1 MCKGLRNTPA
11 ASQAM
16 SPATRAQVQQGT
28 TFWMGYREGGTPFNT
43 KIPSK
48 SKINA
53 NNINK
58 EHFFLYLRLFK
69 ALFYNRICFC
79 ISS

>member
-43 KIPSK
+43 KISFLQK
-48 SKINA
+48 TKVNT
-53 NNINK
+53 NNEK
-58 EHFFLYLRLFK
+58 HFCY
-69 ALFYNRICFC
+69 I
-79 ISS
+79 

>member
-43 KIPSK
+43 KIYFLQK
-48 SKINA
+48 TKVNT
-53 NNINK
+53 NNEKRFCSRPYFIIVC
-58 EHFFLYLRLFK
+58 FIRILYTK
-69 ALFYNRICFC
+69 
-79 ISS
+79 